1 METTVKTRP
10 PESISS
16 GTRGGAAPLGGA
28 PMAEPAGTE
37 EKTGP
42 AQDATTRAAP
52 PPLRDLFGR
61 SVRYLRL
68 SVTDRCDLRCLYCM
82 PERMTFL
89 PRKDLLTLDELDRLC
104 EAFIQLGVQ
113 KIRLTGGE
121 PLVRK
126 NILYLFE
133 RLARHLESGV
143 LHELTLT
150 SNGTHLAAVAQ
161 RLRDLGVRRINVSLD
176 TRQADRFRRL
186 TRWGELDKVL
196 AGIEAARQAGLQVKI
211 NCVLLKDENES
222 ELSDFLRWG
231 GELGLDLTFIETMPL
246 GLTAA
251 TAGQNFLSAQTA
263 YQSLARDW
271 TLEPETASDL
281 GGALGGPARYYRVLE
296 TGRKIGFI
304 TPMSHNFCQSCNRV
318 RVTCT
323 GTLYMCLGQN
333 DKVELRDILR
343 GASTH
348 VPVQRAIRQGIFRK
362 PRRHYFHTAAPEAR
376 MMNTTGG

>member
-10 PESISS
+10 ESVAESMAYARASS
-16 GTRGGAAPLGGA
+16 GARD
-28 PMAEPAGTE
+28 GTV
-37 EKTGP
+37 
-42 AQDATTRAAP
+42 

-104 EAFIQLGVQ
+104 AAFIQLGVQ

-150 SNGTHLAAVAQ
+150 SNGTHLAPVAQ

-176 TRQADRFRRL
+176 TRQAERFRRL

-196 AGIEAARQAGLQVKI
+196 AGIEAARQAGLKVKI
-211 NCVLLKDENES
+211 NCVLLKDENEA

-246 GLTAA
+246 GLTAE

-263 YQSLARDW
+263 YQSLAQDW
-271 TLEPETASDL
+271 TLEPETASE
-281 GGALGGPARYYRVLE
+281 LGGPARYYRVLE

-343 GASTH
+343 GASTNA
-348 VPVQRAIRQGIFRK
+348 PIQRAIRQGIFRK